1 VEKSSQIPTAF
12 FKNRFFETLS
22 DQDKINLEQTLSPGC
37 QQVIFRTGEDVIV
50 PGVTPPFIYISL
62 EGKARQ
68 LGRGEEIVSL
78 ELLDPGSV
86 AGLFSLVSGVD
97 CEWVRAS
104 GTLSA
109 LKIPADNVLK
119 FITEHPSWYRFIF
132 SKTSISE
139 IHPLICDLLKKRAL
153 PLSDAKKIALELLPQ
168 AVVLDA
174 FSPEEAK
181 PVKTTII
188 PSNTFEQSKER
199 DLSPTE
205 ATLVPGVVSMEIAP
219 ASPAVKDAPESAL
232 TRLSSSKERV
242 IGVPS
247 DLLET
252 LLQIITPSE
261 GGMIPSTMT
270 ADDPDEN
277 AVPHAATESSRLSIG
292 KASPPYY
299 SARNKGEAILAC
311 LKMLAGQLDLPFRE
325 EVIRAALKFQLE
337 GTIPLTFHRIGT
349 VADMIGIATQPMTL
363 PVKVLK
369 DQDPPF
375 LIMTGGGA
383 TVVQA
388 VTHQAVLIAD
398 PLALDAASQQ
408 KWAEWDTLP
417 PADEEGYQI
426 LLCRRSRAP
435 KGEPFGFATFIPYIR
450 KHTRTFIEVIIASL
464 FIQVFALANPMII
477 QVIIDKV
484 IVQENLSTLNVLGA
498 LLIICTLFGAALT
511 AIRTFLFTDA
521 TNRIDLALGMK
532 VLEHLYR
539 LPLSYF
545 HERPVGEVASRLREL
560 DKIRNFLTGTALTA
574 ILDSIFSVVFVA
586 IMFLYSPLLTVISL
600 LGVPIL
606 VALMLFVS
614 PIIRRQIKDR
624 AEKGAA
630 MESHLVESLTGIQT
644 IKGQNIETR
653 SRWRWYKRNGEMIA
667 ASFRNTIT
675 STSAG
680 TIGML
685 INRFN
690 DVAVLWIGIYMII
703 DQKLSLGQL
712 IAFRMLA
719 GNVTSPLLRLAQSWQ
734 SFQEAALSVDRL
746 GDVANRPREDEGS
759 DDQIPMPEIQGRVV
773 CHELDFGYA
782 VGKLQLENVSLE
794 VPAGNLVA
802 MVGLSGSGKSTLLKV
817 IGRLYE
823 PVKGSVEIDGFNISK
838 VELNSL
844 RRQIGMVF
852 QETLLMGGSILDNIA
867 MSNPDAHTSEV
878 IEAAK
883 LAEAHEFIMKLS
895 HGYATPV
902 GEQGRN
908 LSGGQRQRIALA
920 RLIMQSPNILLLDE
934 ATSALD
940 APTEQRVITNIQR
953 RYRGKTIFFATHRL
967 STVKL
972 ADQIFYMENGIL
984 KETGTH
990 QELMEKKGLYYAL
1003 SLQQEVA
1010 E

>member
-1 VEKSSQIPTAF
+1 MEPISKISESVLESPFFLGLSRQDLEKNLLGGNERIAF
-12 FKNRFFETLS
+12 A
-22 DQDKINLEQTLSPGC
+22 
-37 QQVIFRTGEDVIV
+37 TGEDLIT
-50 PGVTPPFIYISL
+50 PGESPLFVYIL
-62 EGKARQ
+62 LDGRARQ
-68 LGRGEEIVSL
+68 LGGGGGELVSL
-78 ELLDPGSV
+78 ELLNAGGL
-86 AGLFSLVSGVD
+86 AGLFSLATGVH

-104 GTLSA
+104 GPLNA
-109 LKIPADNVLK
+109 LKIPAEKVLG
-119 FITEHPSWYRFIF
+119 FFATHPEWHDALCSR
-132 SKTSISE
+132 TALSE
-139 IHPLICDLLKKRAL
+139 LFPLLCDVLKKRGL
-153 PLSDAKKIALELLPQ
+153 PVLSAKQIALEILPQ
-168 AVVLDA
+168 TLVMDA
-174 FSPEEAK
+174 STPEEA
-181 PVKTTII
+181 TTVQTTVISSSESEL
-188 PSNTFEQSKER
+188 PKADDRQ
-199 DLSPTE
+199 PAE
-205 ATLVPGVVSMEIAP
+205 ATLVPEVVGMEITTTSLGKSGEMAP
-219 ASPAVKDAPESAL
+219 PPL
-232 TRLSSSKERV
+232 TRLVSSKQR
-242 IGVPS
+242 ILGVPS
-247 DLLET
+247 DLLEA
-252 LLQIITPSE
+252 LLQVITPVD
-261 GGMIPSTMT
+261 GGINPSVGN
-270 ADDPDEN
+270 ADDPEQ
-277 AVPHAATESSRLSIG
+277 HAKPRPDSESSSLSIG
-292 KASPPYY
+292 KSPPPYHP
-299 SARNKGEAILAC
+299 SRNKEEAILAC
-311 LKMLAGQLDLPFRE
+311 LRMLAGQLNLPFRE
-325 EVIRAALKFQLE
+325 EVVRSALKFQLE
-337 GTIPLTFHRIGT
+337 GTMPLTFHRIGT
-349 VADMIGIATQPMTL
+349 VADMIGVATQPLML
-363 PVKVLK
+363 PIKALR
-369 DQDPPF
+369 DQDSPF
-375 LIMTGGGA
+375 LVMIDGSPV
-383 TVVQA
+383 VVQA
-388 VTHQAVLIAD
+388 VTHHGVLIAD
-398 PLALDAASQQ
+398 PMAAEASSQQ
-408 KWAEWDTLP
+408 KWTDWDDLP
-417 PADEEGYQI
+417 EAGEQGYAI
-426 LLCRRSRAP
+426 LLCRRSRSP
-435 KGEPFGFATFIPYIR
+435 KGEAFGFRTFIPYIK

-464 FIQVFALANPMII
+464 FIQVFALANPLLL

-484 IVQENLSTLNVLGA
+484 IVQENLSSLNVLGG
-498 LLIICTLFGAALT
+498 LLIICTIFGAALT

-574 ILDSIFSVVFVA
+574 ILDSIFSIGFIV
-586 IMFLYSPLLTVISL
+586 IMFIYSPMLTVISL
-600 LGVPIL
+600 LGVPLL
-606 VALMLFVS
+606 VILMLFVS

-624 AEKGAA
+624 SEKGAA

-653 SRWRWYKRNGEMIA
+653 SRWRWYKRNGDMIA

-675 STSAG
+675 STSAS
-680 TIGML
+680 TLGML

-690 DVAVLWIGIYMII
+690 DLAVLWIGVYMVI

-746 GDVANRPREDEGS
+746 GDVTNRPREDEGV
-759 DDQIPMPEIQGRVV
+759 DDQIPMPEIQGHVV
-773 CHELDFGYA
+773 CRDLDFGYA

-794 VPAGNLVA
+794 VPAGKLVA

-823 PVKGSVEIDGFNISK
+823 PVKGSIEIDGFNISK

-867 MSNPDAHTSEV
+867 MSNPDAPTSDV

-883 LAEAHEFIMKLS
+883 LAEAHDFIMKLS

-940 APTEQRVITNIQR
+940 APTELRVMTNIQR

-972 ADQIFYMENGIL
+972 ADVIFYMENGIL
-984 KETGTH
+984 KESGTH
-990 QELMEKKGLYYAL
+990 QELMERKGLYYAL